1 MSNKVSNLMQ
11 PIYSDQP
18 MHPLVLTVVAKQEIP
33 LMEGAISSSVQ
44 KSEYYICL
52 SKLPPELRERVAT
65 AVNMMLR
72 V

>member
-11 PIYSDQP
+11 PIHSDNGV
-18 MHPLVLTVVAKQEIP
+18 HPLVLTVVAKQEIP
-33 LMEGAISSSVQ
+33 LMEGAMSGSVQ

-52 SKLPPELRERVAT
+52 SKLPPELRERVVT

>member
-1 MSNKVSNLMQ
+1 MS
-11 PIYSDQP
+11 
-18 MHPLVLTVVAKQEIP
+18 
-33 LMEGAISSSVQ
+33 GSVQ

-72 V
+72 A